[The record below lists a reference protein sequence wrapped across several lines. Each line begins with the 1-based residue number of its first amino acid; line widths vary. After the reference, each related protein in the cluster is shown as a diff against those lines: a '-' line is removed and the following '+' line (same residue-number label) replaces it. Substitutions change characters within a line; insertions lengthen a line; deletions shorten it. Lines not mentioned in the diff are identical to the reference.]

1 MRTETCSVPRIG
13 VQYVVG
19 CEERGY
25 NAAPA
30 GRWAR
35 NVLVARIA
43 ARCRGGIVWVTC
55 GIAGGGERGG
65 GGLRSESAKVG
76 DGLRQMLRTPA
87 ELNIE
92 IGRGQGRAY
101 GVLICASADLASL
114 VRRVWWHWCRHPG
127 GSSATE
133 WKVGCGCQWG

>member
-1 MRTETCSVPRIG
+1 MGSKRACGTHRGEVSRWH
-13 VQYVVG
+13 YVGDV
-19 CEERGY
+19 
-25 NAAPA
+25 
-30 GRWAR
+30 R
-35 NVLVARIA
+35 N
-43 ARCRGGIVWVTC
+43 CW
-55 GIAGGGERGG
+55 GGGRGG